1 MRVAVAQFATSSN
14 TQENLATCI
23 RMIKEAAKCKP
34 AIIVLPEYCNTQA
47 DQKNHQQAWDE
58 ALNLNGEF
66 LQKIAAL
73 AKLHHCNIVLN
84 VTLRRDLVRNEV
96 NPLIKSNISITTC
109 TFAETG
115 ELIHQADKQ
124 TLQAHESE
132 FFINTKT
139 VDSLFTS
146 SLGKLSVLTGTEIT
160 SYKAREQSRQGAKLL
175 CNLQST
181 KSQIQNS
188 IYSAAWAHDNNVFI
202 ATASKISD
210 CGSVKSNAI
219 NNEDSSQ
226 IVSLNGKILATLA
239 NDKEGVIFADI
250 DLDKAGIEKYQRPD
264 GTNFTSQHR
273 PELYQQLVLTSK
285 TPALET
291 LKSKIPETVN
301 VALFATY
308 KSNEQAIE
316 DVCYYIENNL
326 SDIIQLPE
334 LFFLSDKTIANNAI
348 QRVELE
354 ALCHEII
361 TKISAVL
368 RPFQY
373 VCTSLVINGSHQA
386 VLINENGIFAIQQQ
400 LHFCNRYQWTSL
412 GNNLNIIVLPLEQGF
427 INIAMLTAD
436 DANIPELSN
445 IAALNNVNA
454 LLIPFDI
461 QTSSEVNFGLLT
473 RAAEHQ
479 ICIVASSREKSFS
492 EEQANNDI
500 EKINPGNI
508 KKIKPQKSTGLVVDI
523 VNGNTNN
530 LDGKLKIKQQHG
542 KITKALIHP
551 RETIQGIYT

>member
-47 DQKNHQQAWDE
+47 DQQNHQQAWDE

-66 LQKIAAL
+66 LQQIAAL

-202 ATASKISD
+202 AKASKISD
-210 CGSVKSNAI
+210 CGSVKSKAI

-250 DLDKAGIEKYQRPD
+250 DLDKAGLEKHQRPD

-273 PELYQQLVLTSK
+273 PELYQQLVL
-285 TPALET
+285 
-291 LKSKIPETVN
+291 
-301 VALFATY
+301 
-308 KSNEQAIE
+308 
-316 DVCYYIENNL
+316 L
-326 SDIIQLPE
+326 S
-334 LFFLSDKTIANNAI
+334 
-348 QRVELE
+348 
-354 ALCHEII
+354 
-361 TKISAVL
+361 
-368 RPFQY
+368 
-373 VCTSLVINGSHQA
+373 
-386 VLINENGIFAIQQQ
+386 
-400 LHFCNRYQWTSL
+400 
-412 GNNLNIIVLPLEQGF
+412 
-427 INIAMLTAD
+427 
-436 DANIPELSN
+436 
-445 IAALNNVNA
+445 
-454 LLIPFDI
+454 
-461 QTSSEVNFGLLT
+461 
-473 RAAEHQ
+473 
-479 ICIVASSREKSFS
+479 
-492 EEQANNDI
+492 
-500 EKINPGNI
+500 
-508 KKIKPQKSTGLVVDI
+508 
-523 VNGNTNN
+523 
-530 LDGKLKIKQQHG
+530 
-542 KITKALIHP
+542 LIH
-551 RETIQGIYT
+551 I